1 MAVLFA
7 AGAVVGVPD
16 AHAQQDDPCAVPNPP
31 VPCLPHEQP
40 DAGTVP
46 EIDTGLDTPG
56 GEDTDVG
63 RGEREVDVD
72 TEAEDCGTFDVACKV
87 GRAIDAWF
95 TDLVV
100 GAMRPVMDLIG
111 QTTLATPDVTGN
123 AEIADLH
130 RITRW
135 VANSL
140 FVLFVIAG
148 GFVVAS
154 HETLQTRY
162 ALREILPRLLVAFLA
177 VNVSLSLTG
186 TAITGINAVTAA
198 VLAGDGDV
206 SAGMAAELTR
216 QLERGGIFMILVALV
231 VLVLALILLAIYV
244 IRVALTIIVVV
255 AAPLALVCHASP
267 YSEGIAKLWWRALIA
282 VLSIQLLQAI
292 TLLVF
297 ITVFFDQGTSAPTT
311 SGLLGV
317 SGGLMNLVV
326 SAVVLFI
333 LIKIPVWVLRQV
345 GLSGRSA
352 IAGIVKYALIAK
364 GMAAVGITR
373 HGHAGQSGRGVPGR
387 GGAAGSRPSGG
398 GPRPTRAGGGA
409 RPTGGSRGGQGGGT
423 NRSGA
428 RGGGSGPRGA
438 ARTSR
443 PTAGGMTPQRAS
455 TGQGS
460 PARRAREAA
469 TRGWS
474 PPRGTG
480 HTSSDTRTPPR
491 RGSASRSPTLPTST
505 PRTGPTSPVPTR
517 PAPPI
522 EATPAGRGLPVTSSP
537 GGPAPRAR
545 PSPGVQPAARQRQG
559 NRVMP
564 RTASEQRPRPAT
576 RSRERKRGG
585 RDVQSS

>member
-1 MAVLFA
+1 MLCGLTVLLA
-7 AGAVVGVPD
+7 AGAAIGVPD
-16 AHAQQDDPCAVPNPP
+16 AHAQQNPCDVPNPP
-31 VPCLPHEQP
+31 APCLPHEQP
-40 DAGTVP
+40 DTDTVP
-46 EIDTGLDTPG
+46 EIDTGLDAPD
-56 GEDTDVG
+56 GEDTAPG
-63 RGEREVDVD
+63 RGERDVNID
-72 TEAEDCGTFDVACKV
+72 TEDEDCGTFDVACKV

-100 GAMRPVMDLIG
+100 GAMRPVLDLIG

-123 AEIADLH
+123 AEIAELH

-162 ALREILPRLLVAFLA
+162 ALREILPRLLVGFLA
-177 VNVSLSLTG
+177 VNISLSLIG

-198 VLAGDGDV
+198 VLTGDGDV

-255 AAPLALVCHASP
+255 AAPLALLCHASP

-297 ITVFFDQGTSAPTT
+297 ITVFFDQGTSAPATD
-311 SGLLGV
+311 SLLGV
-317 SGGLMNLVV
+317 SGGLMNLIV
-326 SAVVLFI
+326 SAVLLFI

-364 GMAAVGITR
+364 GLSAVGVTR
-373 HGHAGQSGRGVPGR
+373 HGGTSRGGPGR
-387 GGAAGSRPSGG
+387 GGPGRAAPAGHRPSGG
-398 GPRPTRAGGGA
+398 GPRPTGGG
-409 RPTGGSRGGQGGGT
+409 R
-423 NRSGA
+423 GA
-428 RGGGSGPRGA
+428 RGSGTGGATPRQSGRRNP
-438 ARTSR
+438 RTS
-443 PTAGGMTPQRAS
+443 AGR
-455 TGQGS
+455 GS

-469 TRGWS
+469 ARGWS
-474 PPRGTG
+474 PQRGTG
-480 HTSSDTRTPPR
+480 RTPSSTRLPTG
-491 RGSASRSPTLPTST
+491 RGSASRRPALPPPA
-505 PRTGPTSPVPTR
+505 PRTGP
-517 PAPPI
+517 
-522 EATPAGRGLPVTSSP
+522 SSP
-537 GGPAPRAR
+537 EIALPPHTQR
-545 PSPGVQPAARQRQG
+545 RQL
-559 NRVMP
+559 
-564 RTASEQRPRPAT
+564 TI
-576 RSRERKRGG
+576 
-585 RDVQSS
+585 